1 MFDQTRGSYWGGAHL
16 SFGIFAALAIFPL
29 TGLLGIEQL
38 YLRNPIGMF
47 IKIIGNVLT
56 LGYLYF
62 FDIVQLISD
71 SGNIKKAGI
80 QYPLIGPT
88 GIGAGIFK
96 GGEAKEAPED
106 TPQSWKYI
114 VFAILSLLPFGGE
127 HFFVGD
133 TGGGLLKLVA
143 TINPFLWPLAIFLGL
158 VSIYKAFI
166 GVDGLFM
173 NGLQRMWPL
182 TMFMSKQY
190 SLRGKL
196 GPVGEGEVDSSGSG
210 FLSGL
215 LTQILS
221 AFSSIPII
229 GPYIGKAGEV
239 VKMATTVVNDIVVPT
254 VKAGTELVSAA
265 GSAATQAPSI
275 ASKVTGEINKFATPE
290 GIKQLANEQG
300 VKTANQAANNLENN
314 PAHNLENNPVNPVN
328 NPVNIQVTD
337 AVKQIGKGLVG
348 GGVVGGAAIAALPN
362 DESTSTVALSFI
374 VVALLL
380 SGITTIYLKMRD
392 KREEL
397 KDVPPEPIKNDTKS
411 VSSP

>member
-29 TGLLGIEQL
+29 TGLFGIEQL

-56 LGYLYF
+56 LGFLYF

-71 SGNIKKAGI
+71 SGNIKRAGI

-114 VFAILSLLPFGGE
+114 VFAILTLLPFGGE

-133 TGGGLLKLVA
+133 TGGGLLKLVS
-143 TINPFLWPLAIFLGL
+143 TINPFLWPLAIFLGA

-182 TMFMSKQY
+182 TIFMSKQY

-210 FLSGL
+210 FFSGL
-215 LTQILS
+215 LSQILS

-239 VKMATTVVNDIVVPT
+239 VQMATTVVNDIVVPT
-254 VKAGTELVSAA
+254 VKAGTELVSVA
-265 GSAATQAPSI
+265 GSAATQIPSI
-275 ASKVTGEINKFATPE
+275 ASEVTGEINKFATPE
-290 GIKQLANEQG
+290 GIQQLANEQG
-300 VKTANQAANNLENN
+300 VKAVNQTVNQAVNQTANQTANQAVNQASNQAANK
-314 PAHNLENNPVNPVN
+314 
-328 NPVNIQVTD
+328 QVSDT
-337 AVKQIGKGLVG
+337 VKQIGKGLVG
-348 GGVVGGAAIAALPN
+348 GGAVIAALPK

-392 KREEL
+392 KKEEL
-397 KDVPPEPIKNDTKS
+397 KDMPPEPIKNDTKP
-411 VSSP
+411 VSSS

>member
-29 TGLLGIEQL
+29 TGLFGIEQL

-56 LGYLYF
+56 LGFLYF

-71 SGNIKKAGI
+71 SANIKRAGI

-96 GGEAKEAPED
+96 GSEEENIKEAPED

-114 VFAILSLLPFGGE
+114 VFAILTLLPFGGE

-133 TGGGLLKLVA
+133 TGGGLLKLVS
-143 TINPFLWPLAIFLGL
+143 TINPFLWPLAIFLG
-158 VSIYKAFI
+158 VVNIYKAFI

-173 NGLQRMWPL
+173 NGLQRVWPL

-196 GPVGEGEVDSSGSG
+196 GPVGEGEVDNSGSG
-210 FLSGL
+210 FFSGL
-215 LTQILS
+215 LTQILTT
-221 AFSSIPII
+221 FSSIPII
-229 GPYIGKAGEV
+229 GPYIGKAGDV
-239 VKMATTVVNDIVVPT
+239 VQMATAVVNDVVIPT
-254 VKAGTELVSAA
+254 VKAGTELVGVA
-265 GSAATQAPSI
+265 GSAVTQAPSI
-275 ASKVTGEINKFATPE
+275 ASEVTGEINKFATPE
-290 GIKQLANEQG
+290 GIQQLANEQG
-300 VKTANQAANNLENN
+300 VKTANQAANQ
-314 PAHNLENNPVNPVN
+314 AVNAAAAQQTVN
-328 NPVNIQVTD
+328 

-348 GGVVGGAAIAALPN
+348 GGVVVGGAGGAGIAALPN
-362 DESTSTVALSFI
+362 NDSTSTVALSFI

-392 KREEL
+392 RREEL
-397 KDVPPEPIKNDTKS
+397 KDMPPEPIKNDTKP
-411 VSSP
+411 VSSS

>member
-29 TGLLGIEQL
+29 TGLFGIEQL

-47 IKIIGNVLT
+47 IKIMGNILT
-56 LGYLYF
+56 LGFLYF
-62 FDIVQLISD
+62 FDIVQLVSD
-71 SGNIKKAGI
+71 SENIKKAGI

-114 VFAILSLLPFGGE
+114 VFAILTLLPFGGE

-133 TGGGLLKLVA
+133 TGGGLLKLVS
-143 TINPFLWPLAIFLGL
+143 TINPFLWPLAIFLGV

-173 NGLQRMWPL
+173 NGLQRVWPL

-190 SLRGKL
+190 SLRGKI
-196 GPVGEGEVDSSGSG
+196 GPVGEGTIDSSGSG
-210 FLSGL
+210 FFGNLLS
-215 LTQILS
+215 QIIS

-239 VKMATTVVNDIVVPT
+239 VQMATTVVNDIVVPT
-254 VKAGTELVSAA
+254 VKAGTELVGVAS
-265 GSAATQAPSI
+265 SAATQIPTI
-275 ASKVTGEINKFATPE
+275 VGEVTGEINKFGTAE
-290 GIKQLANEQG
+290 GIKELAVEQG
-300 VKTANQAANNLENN
+300 INAANQTANQAANQAANQTANQAAN
-314 PAHNLENNPVNPVN
+314 QTANQAANQTANQAANT
-328 NPVNIQVTD
+328 IT
-337 AVKQIGKGLVG
+337 QIGKGLIG
-348 GGVVGGAAIAALPN
+348 GGAIIGIQDDGPL
-362 DESTSTVALSFI
+362 STVALSFI

-380 SGITTIYLKMRD
+380 SGVTTIYLKMRD

-397 KDVPPEPIKNDTKS
+397 KDMPPEPSKNDSKS
-411 VSSP
+411 IPSS